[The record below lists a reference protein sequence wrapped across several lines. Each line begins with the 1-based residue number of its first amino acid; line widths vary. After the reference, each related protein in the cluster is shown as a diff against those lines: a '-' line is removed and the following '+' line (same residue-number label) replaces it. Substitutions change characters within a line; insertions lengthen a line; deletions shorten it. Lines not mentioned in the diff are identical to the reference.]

1 MNAICYKNTKTTVPG
16 WVDDIHIDNPIGYAY
31 ESNDHFI
38 HIYGMNKGIYTISPG
53 LTTCQ
58 KKDGTLEDWAKK
70 TFGAIDIAYM
80 KQEVG
85 TVNKSIWRP
94 GLYYNYEI
102 EEGLICDSFEKRN
115 SEIKLKIL
123 LEKLSDILLYIE
135 PTNTNIDVFGH
146 KIRELL
152 ILSCTEVENH
162 FLAIFR
168 KSSLYNASKMYKT
181 NDYVKLKKVAHLEE
195 YVIKYR
201 IYKNIP
207 EFKPFIKWDDTNP
220 TKSLD
225 WYDAYNKTK
234 HNSDNEFSSAK
245 LKYALDAVAA
255 NIILHCVRFGP
266 YELYNGSTILSAYI
280 NQFVEIYL
288 ENPDITSFYVP
299 KIILPKGARED
310 LFIYDSYQNKDN
322 QKWTSNN
329 III

>member
-1 MNAICYKNTKTTVPG
+1 MKAICYKNTKTTVPG
-16 WVDDIHIDNPIGYAY
+16 WVDDIHIGNPIGYAY

-38 HIYGMNKGIYTISPG
+38 HIYGMDSKIYTIFPG
-53 LTTCQ
+53 LTACE
-58 KKDGTLEDWAKK
+58 KKNGTLEEWVKK
-70 TFGAIDIAYM
+70 TFGATDIVDM
-80 KQEVG
+80 QKEVG
-85 TVNKSIWRP
+85 TVDKSIWRP
-94 GLYYNYEI
+94 GLSRNDEI
-102 EEGLICDSFEKRN
+102 EDGLVCDNFEKSN
-115 SEIKLKIL
+115 SEMRLKIL
-123 LEKLSDILLYIE
+123 LEKLSDILLYVE
-135 PTNTNIDVFGH
+135 PTNTNMDVFGY

-162 FLAIFR
+162 FLAILR
-168 KSSLYNASKMYKT
+168 KSSLLNGNKMYTT
-181 NDYVKLKKVAHLEE
+181 NDYVKLKKVAYLDE

-220 TKSLD
+220 TKSLE

-234 HNSDNEFSSAK
+234 HNSDEEFSSSK
-245 LKYALDAVAA
+245 LKYALEAVAA

-288 ENPDITSFYVP
+288 DNPDITSFYVP
-299 KIILPKGARED
+299 KITLPKDSRDD
-310 LFIYDSYQNKDN
+310 LFIYDSYSMKHN
-322 QKWTSNN
+322 QKWISNN